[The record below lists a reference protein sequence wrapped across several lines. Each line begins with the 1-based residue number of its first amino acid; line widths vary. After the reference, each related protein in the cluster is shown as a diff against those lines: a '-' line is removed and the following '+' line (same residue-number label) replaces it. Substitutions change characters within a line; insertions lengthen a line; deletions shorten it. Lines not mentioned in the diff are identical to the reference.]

1 MVCKAISPLTELTY
15 GMWVEG
21 ASHHHLTKA
30 HQDVWSFEM
39 CVTLKNVR
47 PKTWQDTEGEYV
59 GWLGHCC
66 LLSMQW
72 LRSAESA
79 CALARA
85 LFVTPVILQ
94 GPRPVTH
101 PFTLCPRLLWH
112 MPFPTFLGAQSLEQA
127 HQRSAQGPPVS
138 DPVSTIILYHFPA
151 REETEG
157 QSELVTIKQIASGT
171 RSPSSWRPSPLLPR
185 KHQYLRLG
193 VDTCIGSR
201 KRRWSVGYYSRGG
214 PVQGSPTT
222 LHAAAILSKVILPQA
237 SRKKE
242 PSHGS
247 YALSLPRCPKH
258 GNSAKTLP
266 AWAVIVAL

>member
-1 MVCKAISPLTELTY
+1 MVCKAINPLTELTH

-101 PFTLCPRLLWH
+101 PFTLCPCLLWH
-112 MPFPTFLGAQSLEQA
+112 MPSPTFLGAQSLEQA

-151 REETEG
+151 REETEDRG
-157 QSELVTIKQIASGT
+157 PIRTCHYQTNSSRDKKPLFLEALPPSASEAPIPPLRSWHVHWQPEAQMIPWVLQPWRAVASAGLSNHLACSSYSFQSHLAPGF
-171 RSPSSWRPSPLLPR
+171 
-185 KHQYLRLG
+185 
-193 VDTCIGSR
+193 
-201 KRRWSVGYYSRGG
+201 
-214 PVQGSPTT
+214 
-222 LHAAAILSKVILPQA
+222 
-237 SRKKE
+237 
-242 PSHGS
+242 
-247 YALSLPRCPKH
+247 
-258 GNSAKTLP
+258 
-266 AWAVIVAL
+266 